1 MTGFFFVAVVA
12 VSVSAA
18 GPARSQS
25 LSPAPDAYHGTLQ
38 ITSTA
43 GRSCYPDMVAAHQA
57 ELLVRQQESGRAG
70 YLVITPGFA
79 YAFTQADPGGDL
91 TFARLALHER
101 GSPYFAPRASTV
113 RRDGDRLVLSIEW
126 EPFGDCAASSGDL
139 TLVRDSEDAADKLAF
154 WVQRDQ
160 LMIAIDEARAKRRHD
175 ETERI
180 GVAHY
185 TMLLA
190 ERGPLSPDT
199 MAAARGLARFRIA
212 NGQVASAADA
222 TRHVSDA
229 ARAARP
235 ATSRA
240 VQLATNNL
248 AGALADAG
256 QFKESLTL
264 FQQGYDEREALVDR
278 LHVHQ
283 LDALVWISFLHG
295 RLDNFTAARE
305 TAREAFE
312 RDTAFY
318 GRGSEKS
325 AESALNLFAYELRL
339 GRALAALELAEYAY
353 ESRLKLFGPD
363 AVPTLSALNGIAVI
377 NNTWLRRPA
386 TALPL
391 FQQIYET
398 LKAPRNRNNERA
410 QDLLSAVAFN
420 RANTQRA
427 SGLKQ
432 EALNSVHEAIELQEE
447 FYRPTDARRYLS
459 SLLQIALLVET
470 GAAPA
475 GAQQAEALLADINKF
490 VPGSRPVRVG
500 VLEQL
505 ASALRATGQVDRARQ
520 VFDEAYELAQAVLT
534 PTASERISLLSRFSN
549 FLAEHGPPK
558 QAIARRAELV
568 DSVEALMAQATALGD
583 TRASAFAAHVDHY
596 RELARALVDQRDVEQ
611 ALLIT
616 QKAKARLLLES
627 ITLQGAVR
635 TGDLDPAEREVL
647 RKLDAARNAA
657 EQRAVAAAPL
667 DRPLVEVARNRAV
680 REFNAYVE
688 TLRKQNPKFARL
700 TQVEIANSENAR
712 PLLEPKSLFID
723 FVVGNQHTLIF
734 LLARDMP
741 LTAHVVRTP
750 KELAAV
756 VDAFRTALLPESA
769 RGDLNVWELED
780 GSFVADARRPE
791 RALRPVKDARPIGAW
806 LVRQLLE
813 PVGGVLRKYNRWV
826 VAPDS
831 AIAHLPFDALPWN
844 GGTLAEHVVLS
855 TTQSLSVYV
864 QGRQTQQPAEG
875 RAKRW
880 LGFGAPDYA
889 TLNASLAARESASP
903 IQLATRAPL
912 RDSAAGGPFAP
923 LPYALSELK
932 SVSALFN
939 RSTLVVGGA
948 ASEQRLRELDRSGE
962 LARFDILHLAAHA
975 TFHPQ
980 QPALSAL
987 VLAATGSS
995 TETDGLLTAGEWTSL
1010 RLNSELVVMSACETG
1025 IGQRVSGEGVLGM
1038 PYALFVAGNRNAL
1051 LTLWPVADEAT
1062 GKFIRAFFGR
1072 LVRGE
1077 PGVHALAATK
1087 RDFIAG
1093 KFGKRERDPFYW
1105 APFLFVGPG

>member
-1 MTGFFFVAVVA
+1 
-12 VSVSAA
+12 
-18 GPARSQS
+18 
-25 LSPAPDAYHGTLQ
+25 
-38 ITSTA
+38 
-43 GRSCYPDMVAAHQA
+43 MVATHQA
-57 ELLVRQQESGRAG
+57 ELLVHQQESARAG

-79 YAFTQADPGGDL
+79 YAFTQADPQADL
-91 TFARLALHER
+91 TFARLAKPNES
-101 GSPYFAPRASTV
+101 SPYFAPRGATIKN
-113 RRDGDRLVLSIEW
+113 DGDRIVLSIEW
-126 EPFGDCAASSGDL
+126 EPFGDCVARSADL
-139 TLVRDSEDAADKLAF
+139 TLVRDSANAADKLAF
-154 WVQRDQ
+154 WMQRDQ
-160 LMIAIDEARAKRRHD
+160 LTVAIEEARAKRRHD
-175 ETERI
+175 EAERA
-180 GVAHY
+180 GTAQY
-185 TMLLA
+185 ALLLA

-199 MAAARGLARFRIA
+199 IAAARALARFRIA
-212 NGQVASAADA
+212 NGQFASAAEA
-222 TRHVSDA
+222 PRQVFDA

-235 ATSRA
+235 ATSRI
-240 VQLATNNL
+240 VQLATDNL
-248 AGALADAG
+248 ASVLGDAR
-256 QFKESLTL
+256 QYEESLAL
-264 FQQGYDEREALVDR
+264 FEQGFNEREPLVHR

-283 LDALVWISFLHG
+283 LDALSWINFLHG
-295 RLDNFTAARE
+295 SLDNYTAARE
-305 TAREAFE
+305 AAREGFE
-312 RDTAFY
+312 RDTEFY
-318 GRGSEKS
+318 GRGSAKS
-325 AESALNLFAYELRL
+325 AETALRLFGHELRL
-339 GRALAALELAEYAY
+339 GRPLAALELAEYAY
-353 ESRLKLFGPD
+353 ETRLKLFGPD
-363 AVPTLSALNGIAVI
+363 GVPTLFALNAIAVT

-398 LKAPRNRNNERA
+398 LKTSPNRNNERA
-410 QDLLSAVAFN
+410 HDLLSTVALN

-427 SGLKQ
+427 SGLKR
-432 EALNSVHEAIELQEE
+432 EALHSVREAIELREE
-447 FYRPTDARRYLS
+447 FYRPTDALRYVP

-470 GAAPA
+470 GAAAA
-475 GAQQAEALLADINKF
+475 GAQQAEALLADITKF
-490 VPGSRPVRVG
+490 VPGSRPLRVG

-505 ASALRATGQVDRARQ
+505 ASSLRATGQVDRARQ
-520 VFDEAYELAQAVLT
+520 AFDEAYELAQAVLT

-568 DSVEALMAQATALGD
+568 DSVEAVMAQATALGD

-596 RELARALVDQRDVEQ
+596 RELARALIDQRDVEQ

-635 TGDLDPAEREVL
+635 TGDLDPAEREAL

-667 DRPLVEVARNRAV
+667 DRPSVEVARNRAV

-734 LLARDMP
+734 LLARDLP
-741 LTAHVVRTP
+741 LTAHVMRIP
-750 KELAAV
+750 KELTAV

-769 RGDLNVWELED
+769 RGELKVWEQED

-791 RALRPVKDARPIGAW
+791 RALRQAKDARPIGAW

-864 QGRQTQQPAEG
+864 QGRQTQQPVAG
-875 RAKRW
+875 RANRW

-889 TLNASLAARESASP
+889 TLNATLAARESASP

-923 LPYALSELK
+923 LPHALTELK

-939 RSTLVVGGA
+939 RSTLVVGDA

-995 TETDGLLTAGEWTSL
+995 TETDGLLTAGEWTTL

-1025 IGQRVSGEGVLGM
+1025 LGQRVSGEGVLGM

-1062 GKFIRAFFGR
+1062 GKFMRAFFGR

-1077 PGVHALAATK
+1077 PAVHALAATK

-1093 KFGKRERDPFYW
+1093 RFGKRERDPFYW